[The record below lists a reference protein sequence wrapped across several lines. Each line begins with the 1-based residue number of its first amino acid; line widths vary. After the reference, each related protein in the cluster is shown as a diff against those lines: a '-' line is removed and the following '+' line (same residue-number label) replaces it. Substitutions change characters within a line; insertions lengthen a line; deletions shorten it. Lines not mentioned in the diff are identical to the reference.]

1 VYCNYKA
8 QKEQDA
14 SSMLAA
20 ILKQLVQA
28 RPSII
33 EPVERLHQQHT
44 GQGTRP
50 SLDEISSALRD
61 VLVHYPTVHIVIDA
75 LDECR
80 DTDGARR
87 QFLARLR
94 ELQAGRDVRLMAT
107 SRFIPEIVD
116 EFREALRL
124 EVQASEEDVKRF
136 VVGQT
141 YRLPK
146 CIQRDSA
153 LQNMVQDK
161 IVEAVGGMYASC
173 SAW

>member
-1 VYCNYKA
+1 
-8 QKEQDA
+8 
-14 SSMLAA
+14 MLAA